1 MKKIYLL
8 LCLSVCVT
16 VLTAQTPANNVASN
30 KIATSDGTPSS
41 GNKATD
47 DPNANTYFAAASAT
61 TLNVVLDLGATYYI
75 ENMASYDILVKIYG
89 VNVITIYG
97 SPDTNGADNFNTV
110 IASKG
115 TNNTSVQ
122 QYGFEVNKW
131 FKKIK
136 VTMTPYMGGSI
147 PKLYDLQIFGTTSP
161 AISYFS
167 RISIGTSDN
176 SELLN
181 VNGNINANGIIAGT
195 KIKGV
200 YYGLSD
206 NVNYYLDPSNT
217 GTSLKVAGKI
227 ESKEIQVVDI
237 NTNYIKSDEI
247 KTGNLNVEV
256 NNVADY
262 VFDKN
267 YKLLSLKDV
276 EEYVKMNKHLP
287 EIPNASE
294 LETNGMNVAEM
305 NNLLLKKIEELTLY
319 IIQLNKENEEIKNQ
333 LERLTNKQQQ

>member
-8 LCLSVCVT
+8 LCACMFLT
-16 VLTAQTPANNVASN
+16 ALTAQTPATNVASN

-47 DPNANTYFAAASAT
+47 DPNANTYFAATSAA

-75 ENMASYDILVKIYG
+75 ENMASYDILTKISG

-97 SPDTNGADNFNTV
+97 SPDANGADNFNTV
-110 IASKG
+110 IASKAV
-115 TNNTSVQ
+115 NSTSQ
-122 QYGFEVNKW
+122 LQLGFEVNNW
-131 FKKIK
+131 YKKIK
-136 VTMTPYMGGSI
+136 VTMTPYMGASI
-147 PKLYDLQIFGTTSP
+147 PKLYDLQVFGTSSP

-181 VNGNINANGIIAGT
+181 VNGNINANGSISGT

-200 YYGLSD
+200 YYGLSN

-237 NTNYIKSDEI
+237 NTGKIKSDEI
-247 KTGNLNVEV
+247 KTKSLNVEV

-267 YKLLSLKDV
+267 YELLPLKDV
-276 EEYVKMNKHLP
+276 EDYVNTNKHLP
-287 EIPNASE
+287 EIPNAAE
-294 LETNGMNVAEM
+294 LETNGINVAEM

-319 IIQLNKENEEIKNQ
+319 IILLSKENEGIKNQ
-333 LERLTNKQQQ
+333 LEGLTSKQQQ